1 MMMVGLLVVCCMKF
15 LIFIRVFAG
24 EKQKEQ
30 CDDDDCVVSLT
41 KQQGEVG

>member
-1 MMMVGLLVVCCMKF
+1 VLHE
-15 LIFIRVFAG
+15 IFNLIRVFAG

-30 CDDDDCVVSLT
+30 CDELMMMIVSLT